1 MNELWRTSLVGHKR
15 RGHSPTRGSLQNI
28 RCRSKEARAR
38 PCRGFATCALQK
50 ERTACVPT
58 CPRQQTDTRREMK
71 QIRASGGNNC
81 PPHTSCCFDSRA
93 TRMHHFFIKVFPI
106 CHRNST
112 FGQASPGNNSNSPKR
127 AWRVLAVVL
136 FITTSS
142 RKLHV
147 EHLGNGLINCHTTPR
162 SVTRHHRDRAGHFCV
177 LLSDTQSR
185 AWNSIKPVHQD
196 LPGTK
201 STGASGCWQSY
212 LFKTLMYLSILSI
225 FLNRQRGG

>member
-1 MNELWRTSLVGHKR
+1 M
-15 RGHSPTRGSLQNI
+15 
-28 RCRSKEARAR
+28 
-38 PCRGFATCALQK
+38 
-50 ERTACVPT
+50 
-58 CPRQQTDTRREMK
+58 CPYLPAPAQTDTRREMK

-212 LFKTLMYLSILSI
+212 LFKTLMYLNILSI
-225 FLNRQRGG
+225 FLNRQRGGVINRKGQHSSPGGPSQGRHSRQGKGFYLHHPALDSTKH